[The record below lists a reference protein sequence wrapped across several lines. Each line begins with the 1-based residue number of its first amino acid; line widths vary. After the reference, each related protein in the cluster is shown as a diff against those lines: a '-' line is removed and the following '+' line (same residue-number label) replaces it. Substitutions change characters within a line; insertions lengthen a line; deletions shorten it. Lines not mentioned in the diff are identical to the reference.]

1 MPGEEGVRKR
11 EADLCKIN
19 KQTSPHAK
27 KKTLMNSAR
36 VNCSNDALAV
46 RTIRSAPSVHSFKF
60 KAMNQYDAPPARAM
74 MTHRRNSTGISKS
87 TLTRQNRRTIQFNIS
102 LFAAACCGC
111 NPAAAAASTVF
122 FSLWIAAAA
131 VQTAATVS
139 ACSQPNSYDPP
150 KQLRS
155 RTIIAKC
162 AAIHEHADITSFSS
176 CNLAPHL
183 SRQWAKWF
191 VLVTGARF

>member
-1 MPGEEGVRKR
+1 VVAAARSGQRRPLSL
-11 EADLCKIN
+11 AFQASN
-19 KQTSPHAK
+19 AK
-27 KKTLMNSAR
+27 NQQELATLQ
-36 VNCSNDALAV
+36 LQL
-46 RTIRSAPSVHSFKF
+46 I
-60 KAMNQYDAPPARAM
+60 
-74 MTHRRNSTGISKS
+74 
-87 TLTRQNRRTIQFNIS
+87 IS